1 RYHISVEKWIKQLT
15 IEAEMMVSIARTQ
28 ILPAALKQQTM
39 IAETACATEAAG
51 VDCDDTVKALEH
63 FSGLVSDLRTALTAL
78 DTAIAHEDADPLKHA
93 QQIRSKVRPAMAV
106 LRSAV
111 DTLETHVDA
120 TLWPLPT
127 YRELLFLK

>member
-1 RYHISVEKWIKQLT
+1 
-15 IEAEMMVSIARTQ
+15 MMVSISRTQ

-39 IAETACATEAAG
+39 IAETVCATEAAG

-63 FSGLVSDLRTALTAL
+63 FSGLVSDLRTALAAL
-78 DTAIAHEDADPLKHA
+78 ETAIAHEDADPLKHA

-120 TLWPLPT
+120 TLWPRPT